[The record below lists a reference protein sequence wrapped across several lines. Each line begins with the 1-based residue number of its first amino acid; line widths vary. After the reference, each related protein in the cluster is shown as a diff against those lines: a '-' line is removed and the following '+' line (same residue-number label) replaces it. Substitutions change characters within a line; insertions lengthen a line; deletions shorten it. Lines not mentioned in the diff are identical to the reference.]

1 MCLSV
6 MWQWADGAS
15 AARESVY
22 FHKSQRSINTEGW
35 LWGWLFSCQ
44 VCRVLKAAPTLC
56 CSATRQGIPFHP
68 ARIHPITCQQ
78 GPLSSETG
86 WKGTKKKKKTRRKS
100 AWLEVDR
107 RTSSSRPEQEGE
119 TKLVLQKQSMW
130 TRLRNLSWHATSL
143 MRYLSAPSCKI
154 TVCHFTRPWITATN
168 GPWLRKRSEEKSHSA
183 ELLLGF
189 LRGLW
194 HSSPMHASQVTP
206 QLDAGV
212 VCLSLR
218 QTWLSRHR
226 GHSVIHPPPL
236 PVQPL
241 NACAT
246 WLNQS
251 PA

>member
-86 WKGTKKKKKTRRKS
+86 WKGTKKKKKHGGNRRD
-100 AWLEVDR
+100 W
-107 RTSSSRPEQEGE
+107 
-119 TKLVLQKQSMW
+119 KLTDEPLPLDQNK
-130 TRLRNLSWHATSL
+130 
-143 MRYLSAPSCKI
+143 KE
-154 TVCHFTRPWITATN
+154 
-168 GPWLRKRSEEKSHSA
+168 KRSSCCKNKACERVFGTCPGTLPPWWDIYLHPHVKSRCVISLGP
-183 ELLLGF
+183 ESRLLMA
-189 LRGLW
+189 R
-194 HSSPMHASQVTP
+194 
-206 QLDAGV
+206 D
-212 VCLSLR
+212 
-218 QTWLSRHR
+218 
-226 GHSVIHPPPL
+226 
-236 PVQPL
+236 
-241 NACAT
+241 
-246 WLNQS
+246 
-251 PA
+251 